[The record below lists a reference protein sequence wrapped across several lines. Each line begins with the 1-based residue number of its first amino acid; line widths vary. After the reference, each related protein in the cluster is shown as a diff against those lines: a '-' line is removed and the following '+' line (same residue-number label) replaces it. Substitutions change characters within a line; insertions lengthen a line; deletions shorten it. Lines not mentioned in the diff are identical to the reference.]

1 MEGRR
6 ADFRP
11 SEKIKHFTATAELKL
26 LSSAKI
32 QVARM
37 ETEEH
42 RGDIIKLLRTE
53 HNLDR
58 LRRHI

>member
-11 SEKIKHFTATAELKL
+11 SEKIKHFTATDELKL
-26 LSSAKI
+26 LGSAKI

-37 ETEEH
+37 EPKN
-42 RGDIIKLLRTE
+42 IAWIL
-53 HNLDR
+53 
-58 LRRHI
+58 